1 MKRFIFCLLLGTTPL
16 TVSGCLN
23 LDFFKSSTTVNR
35 PKAEESTEEGLAKTV
50 RDYAVLDN
58 VAGIPVGGIGLVV
71 GLDGTGGPAP
81 QDMKDVVKNRLARD
95 RVEDIGKLLNS
106 PDTAIVY
113 VSAVLKPG
121 QRKGQFTDV
130 RVEIPPGSKAKSL
143 RGGILLPTPLS
154 TVASLG
160 DIRSSLQEQT
170 PLKPTERNQNT
181 MYKGHDLVTAAGPLH
196 LALTSDISTG
206 REAGVDD
213 AWVKTAYVWKGGKI
227 LENRM
232 VFLVLK
238 SDEQRY
244 AVATT
249 IADRINQSFVGADSP
264 DKIAEAKHKDLIAV
278 QVPPRYRLNLN
289 HFLRVLMAVPV
300 DKAPND
306 PAYLRKLEEM
316 LNDPAQAPSAAL
328 RLEALGPPAVPSL
341 KRGIKCD
348 APLSQFCAAES
359 LAYLGHSAAAKPL
372 GEIAVRH
379 PSLQAFT
386 LTALSALN
394 EGASIDRLE
403 TLLEDSRPEVRYGA
417 FRALREIDPSYEPIV
432 GKWSGRA
439 FVIHELAPKSENR
452 MVHLL
457 RGGRA
462 EVTIFGDGVSLQAPF
477 AIRVGKDITVRADAG
492 DSEVIV
498 SRFTGNS
505 LDGMHAKSRYE
516 VASILT
522 TLGKMGASYTEVA
535 EFLGKAEKQKA
546 LRAKLCVD
554 AIPKGVDLER
564 LATAA
569 RTDPKLENEQ
579 ELLEDA
585 ENEATPTDDGKKW
598 GEK

>member
-1 MKRFIFCLLLGTTPL
+1 MKRIIFCLLLGIPL
-16 TVSGCLN
+16 AVSGCLS
-23 LDFFKSSTTVNR
+23 LDMFSNPTVVNR
-35 PKAEESTEEGLAKTV
+35 SKSEDSSEEGLAKTV

-58 VAGIPVGGIGLVV
+58 VQGIPVGGIGLVV

-81 QDMKDVVKNRLARD
+81 QDMKEIVKNRLARD
-95 RVEDIGKLLNS
+95 RIEDIGKLLNS

-113 VSAVLKPG
+113 VSAVIKPG

-143 RGGILLPTPLS
+143 RGGTLLPTPLS

-160 DIRSSLQEQT
+160 DIRSSLQEQM
-170 PLKPTERNQNT
+170 PLKPTDRNQNT
-181 MYKGHDLVTAAGPLH
+181 MYKGHDLAVASGPLH
-196 LALTSDISTG
+196 LALTNDISSG
-206 REAGVDD
+206 REAGVED
-213 AWVKTAYVWKGGKI
+213 AWVKTAYIWKGAKL
-227 LENRM
+227 LENRL

-244 AVATT
+244 SVATT
-249 IADRINQSFVGADSP
+249 LADRINQSFVGADSP

-278 QVPPRYRLNLN
+278 SVPPRYRLNLN
-289 HFLRVLMAVPV
+289 HFLRVLLAVPI
-300 DKAPND
+300 DKPFND

-328 RLEALGPPAVPSL
+328 RLEALGPPAVPIL
-341 KRGIKCD
+341 KRGLKCD
-348 APLSQFCAAES
+348 APLSRFCAAES

-372 GEIAVRH
+372 GEIVVRH
-379 PSLQAFT
+379 PSLQAYS

-403 TLLEDSRPEVRYGA
+403 SLLEDSRPEVRYGA
-417 FRALREIDPSYEPIV
+417 FRALREIDPTYEPIV
-432 GKWSGRA
+432 GKWVGRA

-462 EVTIFGDGVSLQAPF
+462 EVTIFGDTVSLQPPF
-477 AIRVGKDITVRADAG
+477 AIRVGKDITIRADVG
-492 DSEVIV
+492 DSEVII
-498 SRFTGNS
+498 SRFPGTS
-505 LDGMHAKSRYE
+505 PDGIHAKARYE
-516 VASILT
+516 VASILM
-522 TLGKMGASYTEVA
+522 TLGKLGASYTEVA

-554 AIPKGVDLER
+554 AIPKGVELEK

-579 ELLEDA
+579 ELLEELESDSDSS
-585 ENEATPTDDGKKW
+585 TKRWD
-598 GEK
+598 EK